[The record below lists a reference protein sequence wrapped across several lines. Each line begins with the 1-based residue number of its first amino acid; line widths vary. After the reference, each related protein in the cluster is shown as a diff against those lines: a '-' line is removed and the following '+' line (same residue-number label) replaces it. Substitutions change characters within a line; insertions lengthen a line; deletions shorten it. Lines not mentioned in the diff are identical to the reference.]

1 MGNNF
6 INAVQSAIVR
16 LLTPLVRILLRN
28 GVPYGTLA
36 EIAKWVY
43 VDVASKEFSIAGQKP
58 TNSRVSI
65 ITGLTRK
72 EVKRL
77 KDIAEPGD
85 LGAAERYN
93 RAARVIGGWLKDS
106 NYNDGKGISRELPF
120 EGDFSFSSLVKTYS
134 GDIPPRAILDELT
147 NAGVVESGSKGLRL
161 LAKGYIVQRGDSE
174 KIGIMGVDVGEL
186 ISTID
191 HNMLLSTSEAFL
203 QRKTSYDNIPEDAM
217 PKLRKLIHQKGEKFI
232 EAVDKLL
239 SQYDRDINPEV
250 AGTGRKRAGLAIYY
264 IE

>member
-1 MGNNF
+1 MNDGF
-6 INAVQSAIVR
+6 KNAVQSAIIR
-16 LLTPLVRILLRN
+16 LLTPLIRILLRN
-28 GVPYGTLA
+28 GIPYGTFA
-36 EIAKWVY
+36 ELTKWIY
-43 VDVASKEFSIAGQKP
+43 VDMASKEFGIARKKP
-58 TNSRVSI
+58 TDSRVSI

-77 KDIAEPGD
+77 KDIAKPGD

-106 NYNDGKGISRELPF
+106 NYIDDKGISREMPF
-120 EGDFSFSSLVKTYS
+120 EGDLSFSSLVKTYS

-161 LAKGYIVQRGDSE
+161 LAKGYIVQRGDIE

-186 ISTID
+186 ISTIN

-217 PKLRKLIHQKGEKFI
+217 PKLRKLIH
-232 EAVDKLL
+232 
-239 SQYDRDINPEV
+239 
-250 AGTGRKRAGLAIYY
+250 
-264 IE
+264 